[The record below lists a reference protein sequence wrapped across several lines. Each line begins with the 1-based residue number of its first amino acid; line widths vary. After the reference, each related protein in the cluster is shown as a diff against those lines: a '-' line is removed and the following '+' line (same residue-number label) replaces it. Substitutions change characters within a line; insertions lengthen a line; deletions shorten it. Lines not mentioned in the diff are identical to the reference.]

1 MLHEVQTI
9 RTRRHEELRER
20 LIDDELE
27 TAVTQNVPNHPARL
41 HNHGVPVRII
51 PDMPILLRDNHG
63 VPVRIIPDMPVLLR
77 GPSANF
83 AYQMKLWTET
93 LARDDAS
100 HSGTPV
106 AYDPA
111 DAEG

>member
-1 MLHEVQTI
+1 MLHEVETI
-9 RTRRHEELRER
+9 RTRRDEEFSEPD
-20 LIDDELE
+20 IDDEME
-27 TAVTQNVPNHPARL
+27 TAVTQNVSNHPARL

-51 PDMPILLRDNHG
+51 PDMPI
-63 VPVRIIPDMPVLLR
+63 LLR

-106 AYDPA
+106 ACDPA
-111 DAEG
+111 DVEG